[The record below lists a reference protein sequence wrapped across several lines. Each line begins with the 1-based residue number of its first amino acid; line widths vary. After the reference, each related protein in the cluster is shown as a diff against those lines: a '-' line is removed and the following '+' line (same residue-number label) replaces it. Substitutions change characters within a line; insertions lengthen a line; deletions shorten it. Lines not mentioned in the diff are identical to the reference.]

1 MKSLLVLSK
10 KKIFTFTAFIIL
22 LFFAFHSQNFRLD
35 ASSDTLILQND
46 KNFKYFNYYNNIF
59 PTKNFLVLAIKSEK
73 IIDIDYINQIK
84 IIKNKLE
91 KIEGIESIFSITDAP
106 ILLLNDLKLTDLAN
120 KEYKH

>member
-22 LFFAFHSQNFRLD
+22 LFFSFHSQNFRLD

-84 IIKNKLE
+84 VIKNKLE
-91 KIEGIESIFSITDAP
+91 KIEGIESVFTIIDAP
-106 ILLLNDLKLTDLAN
+106 ILLLNNLKLSFLIL
-120 KEYKH
+120 